1 MSAVNLLRPTMRH
14 TTAGARILVIGS
26 QGDTAILRDFAAI
39 DAKAGEEPIAPYL

>member
-1 MSAVNLLRPTMRH
+1 MVTLNSQCRLPPD
-14 TTAGARILVIGS
+14 ARILVIGG